1 MSFQSHIPVHR
12 RRRDRSGLSVLEVTA
27 ALLIVA
33 FAMTGLAQMLS
44 LSAAQRR
51 ASETRRL
58 AQEEVANQ
66 AERIALLAW
75 DETTEERLK
84 AQEISEGLRT
94 LLPSARLSLALTEEV
109 GPPLGRRIDIAVVWM
124 AADGEVDPVR
134 LTVWKHQPAEAS
146 P

>member
-75 DETTEERLK
+75 DETTEERLN
-84 AQEISEGLRT
+84 AQEVSQGLRSFVPT
-94 LLPSARLSLALTEEV
+94 AKLSLSLTEEA
-109 GPPLGRRIDIAVVWM
+109 GPPLTRRIDIAVVWM
-124 AADGEVDPVR
+124 AADGEVEPVR
-134 LTVWKHQPAEAS
+134 LSVWKHQPAEAS

>member
-1 MSFQSHIPVHR
+1 MSFQLHIPMH
-12 RRRDRSGLSVLEVTA
+12 RRRDRRGLSVLEVTA

-33 FAMTGLAQMLS
+33 FAMTGLTQMLS

-75 DETTEERLK
+75 DETTEERLT

-94 LLPSARLSLALTEEV
+94 LLPSAKLSLALTEEA
-109 GPPLGRRIDIAVVWM
+109 GPPLARRIDIAVVWV

-134 LTVWKHQPAEAS
+134 LTVWKHQPAEAR

>member
-1 MSFQSHIPVHR
+1 MSFQLHIPMHR
-12 RRRDRSGLSVLEVTA
+12 RRRDCRGLSVLEVTA

-33 FAMTGLAQMLS
+33 FAMTGLTQMLS

-75 DETTEERLK
+75 DETTEERLT

-94 LLPSARLSLALTEEV
+94 LLPSAKLSLALTEEA
-109 GPPLGRRIDIAVVWM
+109 GPPLARRIDIAVVWV

-134 LTVWKHQPAEAS
+134 LTVWKHQPAEAR

>member
-1 MSFQSHIPVHR
+1 MSIEFHIPKHC
-12 RRRDRSGLSVLEVTA
+12 RRRDRGGLSVLEVTA
-27 ALLIVA
+27 ALVIVA
-33 FAMTGLAQMLS
+33 FAMAGLTQMLS

-51 ASETRRL
+51 ASETRRM

-94 LLPSARLSLALTEEV
+94 LAPSAKLSLALTEEA
-109 GPPLGRRIDIAVVWM
+109 GPPLARRIDIAVVWM

-134 LTVWKHQPAEAS
+134 LTVWRHQPAEAS

>member
-12 RRRDRSGLSVLEVTA
+12 RRRDCGGLSVLEVTA
-27 ALLIVA
+27 ALLILA

-66 AERIALLAW
+66 AEQVALLAW
-75 DETTEERLK
+75 DETTEARLK
-84 AQEISEGLRT
+84 AQEISEGLRA
-94 LLPSARLSLALTEEV
+94 LVPSAKLSLSLSEEAS
-109 GPPLGRRIDIAVVWM
+109 PPLARRIDIAVGWM
-124 AADGEVDPVR
+124 AADGAVEPVR
-134 LTVWKHQPAEAS
+134 LSVWKHQPAEAGQ
-146 P
+146 